1 MELEG
6 IIDFNE
12 ECKRLEREAAKL
24 KKDIDFISG
33 KLGNPK
39 FVDHAP
45 ADIVQKERE
54 KLCVIEGKQAKLQEN
69 IVRIASLRTC

>member
-6 IIDFNE
+6 IIDFDE
-12 ECKRLEREAAKL
+12 ERKRLEREAAKL

-33 KLGNPK
+33 KLGNAK
-39 FVDHAP
+39 FVDNAP

-54 KLCVIEGKQAKLQEN
+54 KLAVLEGKQAKLHEN
-69 IVRIASLRTC
+69 IARIASLRAS